1 MVMKVASITL
11 VGTILLQVQGQGE
24 GPRAM
29 CRSQNLLL
37 FYALKLKL
45 HLVKS

>member
-1 MVMKVASITL
+1 MKVASITL

-29 CRSQNLLL
+29 CRSQN
-37 FYALKLKL
+37 KLKL

>member
-1 MVMKVASITL
+1 MKVASITL
-11 VGTILLQVQGQGE
+11 VGTILLQVKGQGE

-37 FYALKLKL
+37 FYAFKLKL